1 MKNYLKGFLKG
12 FLIVLLS
19 ALLLVILGE
28 FKISID
34 SIAVIMNLLACF
46 YIFTANKK
54 NKQPNGWI
62 LLSLL
67 IGVISL
73 PFYFGAVAVSTKN
86 ISNKNKTSVPNSK

>member
-12 FLIVLLS
+12 FLIVLLC
-19 ALLLVILGE
+19 ALFLVILEE

-34 SIAVIMNLLACF
+34 SIAVIMNLLTCF
-46 YIFTANKK
+46 YIFAVNKK

-67 IGVISL
+67 IGVVSL
-73 PFYFGAVAVSTKN
+73 PFYFGAVAISTKN
-86 ISNKNKTSVPNSK
+86 KSNINKTSVPN